1 MQHVIVT
8 ATATSVSCT
17 PDPIQI
23 YRDDQFIRFSLGV
36 DTAWDNDAISF
47 NSSWPGG
54 APMLDVSGTFI
65 ANANTPLAA
74 NITSPVTYGVT
85 FKVIHTVTGNK
96 FTHDPEVENQ
106 PQP

>member
-8 ATATSVSCT
+8 ATATGVSCA

-23 YRDDQFIRFSLGV
+23 YRDDQFIRFSLGK
-36 DTAWDNDAISF
+36 DTAWGNDAISF
-47 NSSWPGG
+47 GDTWPGG

-65 ANANTPLAA
+65 ANANTPLPAT
-74 NITSPVTYGVT
+74 ITGTVTYGVT
-85 FKVIHTVTGNK
+85 FRVTHTPTGNK